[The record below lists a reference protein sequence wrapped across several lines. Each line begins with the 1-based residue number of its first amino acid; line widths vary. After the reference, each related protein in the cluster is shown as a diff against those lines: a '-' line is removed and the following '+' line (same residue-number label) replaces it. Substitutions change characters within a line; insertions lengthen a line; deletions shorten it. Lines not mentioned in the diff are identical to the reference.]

1 MTQLFKKLFP
11 GEGVSVEARRPEGK
25 LGLVSKVEIPNRG
38 GFTVVRR
45 DIVQAGL
52 KKKSGKAA

>member
-11 GEGVSVEARRPEGK
+11 GEGVTVEARRAEGK
-25 LGLVSKVEIPNRG
+25 LGLVSKVEIPHRS

-45 DIVQAGL
+45 DILRAGL
-52 KKKSGKAA
+52 KAKRDKVA